1 MVYVRAACDGESLLF
16 VKVVISAQLVQES
29 FAVVI
34 RLKSGDISFV
44 VGSMVIWITD
54 PLLSVND
61 QTSKQE
67 VLESVPVIESTGK
80 VMKSPPESVHIS
92 YDQFSVAV
100 GTGVSVGTGVDV
112 GKGVAVGVEVA
123 VGVGV
128 RVGPKSCP
136 GAQPVKARLRTRM
149 AII

>member
-1 MVYVRAACDGESLLF
+1 LI
-16 VKVVISAQLVQES
+16 KVVISAQLPQES

-61 QTSKQE
+61 HTSKQE
-67 VLESVPVIESTGK
+67 VFESVPVIEGAGK
-80 VMKSPPESVHIS
+80 EMKSPPESVHIS
-92 YDQFSVAV
+92 YDQISVAA

-112 GKGVAVGVEVA
+112 GNGVAVGVEVA

-128 RVGPKSCP
+128 KVGPN
-136 GAQPVKARLRTRM
+136 
-149 AII
+149 I